1 MNLSEV
7 FEKYRDTIFRQWFDV
22 TIHSYPEDTARILAK
37 SSDRFDN
44 PVGSATRKSL
54 EDTLSLIQ
62 KFCGDDAVM
71 LSKRPAD
78 HPDCIGGM
86 PLIDSVAIESALDP
100 VIRIRA
106 VQSFA
111 VPRAL
116 AFVFELKTIVNAL
129 PEVSVDPSFDRL
141 VDQVALATFNRF
153 MKCREDI
160 FLLRANEAKRR
171 IHRAFERAG
180 LVEELEEEGLSGSEK
195 S

>member
-1 MNLSEV
+1 MELSKALAQHKE
-7 FEKYRDTIFRQWFDV
+7 TILSQWFDV

-37 SSDRFDN
+37 SSNRFDN
-44 PVGSATRKSL
+44 PVGNATRKSL
-54 EDTLSLIQ
+54 DDTFALIQ
-62 KFCGDDAVM
+62 KFCADDFAE
-71 LSKRPAD
+71 LSEKEPD
-78 HPDCIGGM
+78 HPDRINGT
-86 PLIDSVAIESALDP
+86 PLIDSAAVESALDA

-111 VPRAL
+111 IPRAL
-116 AFVFELKTIVNAL
+116 AFVFALKSIVRSL
-129 PEVSVDPSFDRL
+129 PEISVGTSFDSMI
-141 VDQVALATFNRF
+141 DQVALAAFNRF

>member
-1 MNLSEV
+1 MELSKALAQHKE
-7 FEKYRDTIFRQWFDV
+7 TILSQWFDV

-37 SSDRFDN
+37 SSNRFDN
-44 PVGSATRKSL
+44 PVGNATRKSL
-54 EDTLSLIQ
+54 DETFSLIQ
-62 KFCGDDAVM
+62 KFCGDDAVA
-71 LSKRPAD
+71 LSKRASD
-78 HPDCIGGM
+78 HPDRINGT
-86 PLIDSVAIESALDP
+86 PLIDSAAVESALDA

-111 VPRAL
+111 IPRAL
-116 AFVFELKTIVNAL
+116 AFIFELKSIVKAL
-129 PEVSVDPSFDRL
+129 PEISAGASFDAMM
-141 VDQVALATFNRF
+141 DQVALAAFNRF